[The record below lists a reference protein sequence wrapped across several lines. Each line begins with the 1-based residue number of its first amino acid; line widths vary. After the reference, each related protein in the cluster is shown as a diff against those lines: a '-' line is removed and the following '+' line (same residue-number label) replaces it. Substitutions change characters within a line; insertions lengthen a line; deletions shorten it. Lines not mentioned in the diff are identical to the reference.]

1 MVKILTEAALGALR
15 EFLKNSISHALVT
28 WDGEA
33 HRAEIRSR
41 AILAD
46 GRVELGILLGTEKT
60 IAIAITEIALV
71 GADGEIWAARPETI
85 ELEGAGEG
93 LLYRFRL
100 RVREEEET

>member
-60 IAIAITEIALV
+60 IAITEIALV
-71 GADGEIWAARPETI
+71 GADGEIWAERPETI

-100 RVREEEET
+100 WVREEEED

>member
-60 IAIAITEIALV
+60 IAITEIALV

-85 ELEGAGEG
+85 ELEGAREG

>member
-60 IAIAITEIALV
+60 IAITEIALV